1 MADQCAFAGCNR
13 RLSGDNTTGVCNMHQ
28 HAPGCCVCARG
39 RARDAAPK
47 PAARPGVRSQV
58 VRAVPGA
65 DHRSPSSIVSVVRL
79 PWDADVMPPDP
90 RDETHPRVKT
100 IRSADLDETRGPMA
114 PMKAAR
120 LARHWAQ
127 VPEHVV
133 EREVR

>member
-1 MADQCAFAGCNR
+1 M
-13 RLSGDNTTGVCNMHQ
+13 S
-28 HAPGCCVCARG
+28 APS
-39 RARDAAPK
+39 
-47 PAARPGVRSQV
+47 RPHI
-58 VRAVPGA
+58 VRAAPGA
-65 DHRSPSSIVSVVRL
+65 DHRSPPGMVSLPREPWVVSGQ
-79 PWDADVMPPDP
+79 PDP
-90 RDETHPRVKT
+90 RDETRPRVKT